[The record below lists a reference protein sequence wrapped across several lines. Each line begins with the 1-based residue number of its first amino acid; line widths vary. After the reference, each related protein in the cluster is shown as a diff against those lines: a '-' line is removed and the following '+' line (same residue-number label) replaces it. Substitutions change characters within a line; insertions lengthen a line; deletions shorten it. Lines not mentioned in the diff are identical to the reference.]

1 MFNISKIKYSI
12 MHNIAVNL
20 LAKKVQYQDKEKLL
34 KQVKYHDMDKVLN
47 YLIGSVKNAHNL
59 HVLNS
64 SHHLESN
71 NEKTELDLCEMVL
84 DWESARYTKKD
95 KPLNAHQTLEKYYS
109 KYKKEILPILD
120 ELKLEDTKYID
131 KEVLNYLNNLD
142 LSIEMILDIV
152 IDYINYLK
160 NNNIK
165 LYFSLDEIVLKIYQS
180 LSVEEQLYFKNH
192 INIDNLLKR
201 KKKIRIGLFTHKN
214 PDYDA
219 LCSTLTI
226 ANYISK
232 LTNNEDIEVVP
243 VIEPVYILKNLKNKL
258 KIYSLQELN
267 DKNIDYAILCDV
279 NEKDRIYGL
288 DLLES
293 VSIDKR
299 YIIDHHDKNR
309 EEVECYSSNKII
321 LPQYS
326 STSEIIG
333 DLFKKNK
340 IILSYEDA
348 CNLYFGIASDSFE
361 FQRNL
366 SNNLIE
372 VVKYLNLS
380 NTVKREILYTM
391 NDMTELQKELKFKI
405 KEYYNDGN
413 FKILTLLL
421 PNDYGDI
428 MQYLNHREFN
438 NLTLPNNDILATF
451 FIIGSDKNYTV
462 KMKKDKNCCIDLLSF
477 AINNN
482 GGGHQCCCVARF
494 NNICFENVIKKIFNE
509 INYFKKS
516 LRKKKNSL

>member
-20 LAKKVQYQDKEKLL
+20 LARKVQYQDKEKLL

-84 DWESARYTKKD
+84 GWESARYTKKD
-95 KPLNAHQTLEKYYS
+95 KPLNAYQTLEKYYS

-120 ELKLEDTKYID
+120 KLKLEDTEHID

-142 LSIEMILDIV
+142 LSIEKILDIV

-232 LTNNEDIEVVP
+232 LTNDEDIEVIP

-267 DKNIDYAILCDV
+267 NKNIDYAILCDV
-279 NEKDRIYGL
+279 NEEDRIYGL

-326 STSEIIG
+326 STSEIVAEILLRNG
-333 DLFKKNK
+333 
-340 IILSYEDA
+340 IIVPEEMEY
-348 CNLYFGIASDSFE
+348 NLYYGIASDTFGFE
-361 FQRNL
+361 RSVTENTK
-366 SNNLIE
+366 LIVE
-372 VVKYLNLS
+372 LLNLS
-380 NTVKREILYTM
+380 NQVRENILTEM
-391 NDMTELQKELKFKI
+391 DKMTEEQIRLYNKV
-405 KEYYNDGN
+405 KEYYLDGE
-413 FKILTLLL
+413 FKIFTLLE
-421 PNDYGDI
+421 PIEYGDI
-428 MQYLNHREFN
+428 TKYLKHKEFDK
-438 NLTLPNNDILATF
+438 LTGPTKENPVTC
-451 FIIGSDKNYTV
+451 FIIGCGNNYFIKLKKNPEYNLDIL
-462 KMKKDKNCCIDLLSF
+462 KIAENC
-477 AINNN
+477 N
-482 GGGHQCCCVARF
+482 GGGHENRCAGRF
-494 NNICFENVIKKIFNE
+494 FNTDFKTVFEKVLYEYDKLNLKNKQ
-509 INYFKKS
+509 K
-516 LRKKKNSL
+516 LRKK